1 MSDGAAVVVPVPS
14 PTEKTFRAFTQA
26 QGASYA
32 RGRPGYHHSLY
43 DHICDHHTSTGGKLD
58 TLLDVGC
65 GPGTVARELGPRF
78 ARVIGL
84 DPAEGMIAA
93 ARALGGVSS
102 TSEPIR
108 FEVSAAEDLGSAL
121 DPSIPDASV
130 DLITAATAAHWFD
143 MPGFWAAA
151 ARVLK
156 PGGSV
161 AIWNGSAKYVHPA
174 TPNLQRLQETL
185 LAFRQEHLVPYMAP
199 GNHVGDALYATLP
212 LPWTLETPVADFD
225 KDTFFRR
232 DWNKDGVLTPGDEH
246 FLAQQVFGLNDI
258 EKFLET
264 VSPILRWREAHPD
277 AVGTERDVIKML
289 RKEIQTLLS
298 EAGVEKG
305 KEAIITS
312 VSAVLLMVKKKA

>member
-1 MSDGAAVVVPVPS
+1 MTDSATVPTPF

-32 RGRPGYHHSLY
+32 QGRPGYHQALY
-43 DHICDHHTSTGGKLD
+43 NQICDHHASTGGKLD

-78 ARVIGL
+78 ARAIGL

-93 ARALGGVSS
+93 ARSLGGASS

-108 FEVSAAEDLGSAL
+108 FDVSTAEELGSNLSPA
-121 DPSIPDASV
+121 IPDASV

-161 AIWNGSAKYVHPA
+161 AIWTGSAKYVHPA
-174 TPNLQRLQETL
+174 TPNLRRLQETL
-185 LAFRQEHLVPYMAP
+185 LAFRQEHLVPYMVH
-199 GNHVGDALYATLP
+199 GNHVGEALYATLP
-212 LPWTLETPVADFD
+212 LPWTLEKPVTEFD
-225 KDTFFRR
+225 ESTFFRR
-232 DWNKDGVLTPGDEH
+232 DWNKDGVLTPGDEY

-264 VSPILRWREAHPD
+264 VSPVARWREAHPD
-277 AVGTERDVIKML
+277 AIGTERDVVKML
-289 RKEIQTLLS
+289 RKEIETLLS

-305 KEAIITS
+305 KEAIITC
-312 VSAVLLMVKKKA
+312 VAGALLMVKKKA